1 MLAAVKSDLEKYYYD
16 PTFRG
21 MSVPARFKE
30 AEEKIKQATS
40 IGQAFGII
48 AQVLLDLDDS
58 HTFFIPPSRPF
69 RTDYGWQMQ
78 QMQMI
83 GDVCH
88 VIAVKP
94 GSDADAKGLKAGD
107 VVYTVDGYGV
117 ERSNIWRLHYLYYSL
132 RPKPGMRVVVQLPGG
147 NQKQMDVIAKVKQ
160 GKAVYELRD
169 IGDLI
174 RESENEDRLHRHRYY
189 EFGDD
194 LMIWKMPQF
203 DLDDKGVDDMI
214 DKARKRKALILDL
227 RGNGGGAVPTLQRLV
242 GSVFDRDIK
251 IADEKARKETKPQLA
266 KTRGDRS
273 FKGKLVV
280 LIDSD
285 SGSAAEVFARVVQL
299 EKRGTVLGDR
309 SAGAVMESQHESHQA
324 GSDTVVF
331 YSVSVTHADLIMTDG
346 KSLEHDGVI
355 PDELLLPSAAD
366 IAAKRDP
373 VLSRAAAVVGFNLP
387 PEKAGTLF
395 PIEWRK

>member
-21 MSVPARFKE
+21 MNVPARFKE

-40 IGQAFGII
+40 IGQAFGIT

-69 RTDYGWQMQ
+69 RTDYGW

-214 DKARKRKALILDL
+214 DK
-227 RGNGGGAVPTLQRLV
+227 P
-242 GSVFDRDIK
+242 
-251 IADEKARKETKPQLA
+251 
-266 KTRGDRS
+266 
-273 FKGKLVV
+273 
-280 LIDSD
+280 
-285 SGSAAEVFARVVQL
+285 
-299 EKRGTVLGDR
+299 
-309 SAGAVMESQHESHQA
+309 ES
-324 GSDTVVF
+324 
-331 YSVSVTHADLIMTDG
+331 
-346 KSLEHDGVI
+346 
-355 PDELLLPSAAD
+355 
-366 IAAKRDP
+366 AKR
-373 VLSRAAAVVGFNLP
+373 
-387 PEKAGTLF
+387 
-395 PIEWRK
+395 